1 MYNYENYTVSQ
12 LIERIHTLESA
23 LKDAEVKA
31 KIIQD
36 LSVELTNKNN
46 QLNILLQN
54 ENQSHQKQ
62 LADLRNPEG
71 RYSNRLSWMGKVIFM
86 IRKEGKP
93 LRSVEIVDLLLKI
106 DDNLH
111 LKANP
116 NTFISVVL
124 AKAVREK
131 RLSLHK
137 IFGTR
142 GGYYA
147 LEEWVDDKGNL
158 EEYIKEQ
165 LL

>member
-1 MYNYENYTVSQ
+1 MNNYENYSVPE
-12 LIERIHTLESA
+12 LIERIHTLETA
-23 LKDAEVKA
+23 LRDAEIKS
-31 KIIQD
+31 KIVQD

-46 QLNILLQN
+46 QLNTLLQN
-54 ENQSHQKQ
+54 EKQAHQKQ
-62 LADLRNPEG
+62 LADIRNPEG
-71 RYSNRLSWMGKVIFM
+71 RYSNRLSWMGKVFYV
-86 IRKEGKP
+86 IRKEDKP
-93 LRSVEIVDLLLKI
+93 LRAVEIVELLLEL
-106 DDNLH
+106 DDSLH

-124 AKAVREK
+124 AKAVKEK

-147 LEEWVDDKGNL
+147 LEEWLDDNGNL
-158 EEYIKEQ
+158 EDYIKDQ